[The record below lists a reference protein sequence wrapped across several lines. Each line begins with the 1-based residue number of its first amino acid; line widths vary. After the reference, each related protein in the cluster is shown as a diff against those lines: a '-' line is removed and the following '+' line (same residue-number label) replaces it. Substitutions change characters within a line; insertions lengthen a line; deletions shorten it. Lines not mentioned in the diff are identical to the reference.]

1 MVNCSLHK
9 REDLCSSTQNPQKR
23 RGRQHVSA
31 ISVLRDSREGT
42 CQALISPRIAK
53 IGNCRFK
60 EIPSQI
66 YTEES

>member
-31 ISVLRDSREGT
+31 ISVLRDS
-42 CQALISPRIAK
+42 QALISPRIAK